1 MRKRLIIFMF
11 VLLVSS
17 SAWSLSSKPQS
28 LKRLPQLTEKNDM
41 RDFFSSESVIVWGNS
56 SEDDYT
62 NEINNMVAE
71 NVVAFRIDRWLGKS
85 DNVKNIIPDTAITD
99 QIKND
104 YNLILVGCTESNE
117 VLHYINNVLPI
128 RMTESGFSIADV
140 AFDEDDQGYNLRFP
154 NPFNPNRYIWVVA
167 ANYPEALRF
176 IPQQEDYVIYQTT
189 QPAVTADRFL
199 ELCLGD
205 FDNKWHLEEIA
216 FVDNTKVDTG
226 EDDPI
231 TVSEIVHYPPPDWST
246 QGVMYEIFVRSFFD
260 SDGDGIGDI
269 RGLIRK
275 LDYLN
280 DGDSDTDDDLG
291 ISVIWLMPVFESP
304 SYHGYDVSD
313 YYQINPD
320 YGTKDDFFELV
331 REAKKR
337 GIKIV
342 TDLVLNHCSSQH
354 PYFQDAYGNPES
366 PYSDWFYFT
375 NESQTRAH
383 NWYFRD
389 NPYERGMLKP
399 FMPALNVNNP
409 EVQEYLIE
417 TAKYWLKPCEA
428 DDCNSGIDGFR
439 LDYVKGPPHE
449 FWQLFRQEI
458 KKFKLDALLLAE
470 AWTGMDEIALYF
482 EDQFDM
488 AFDFPFQGS
497 LLAAITSGTS
507 REFVSLVEYQQN
519 ILPQQAVMNRFINN
533 HDMNRIF
540 TQITDDQAYLALTI
554 LLTFPDMPMLY
565 YGDELGMK
573 GQKDPYDE
581 GIRRPMQWYENH
593 RGEGMTSWYPTWS
606 ETTAG
611 ISVQEQRDDP
621 DSQLSLVRDLI
632 RLRNTYPVLAEGK
645 VDFHQTY
652 TKHDDTMK
660 EYRRAM
666 AYTVS
671 DDESEILLI
680 TNLHENERIGI
691 RIESLDFSKLQQ
703 IYQIE
708 RNITDEYDYSIT
720 IETTD
725 IGDFFI
731 FSIPTRG
738 AILFEIDK

>member
-1 MRKRLIIFMF
+1 M
-11 VLLVSS
+11 
-17 SAWSLSSKPQS
+17 Q
-28 LKRLPQLTEKNDM
+28 
-41 RDFFSSESVIVWGNS
+41 DFFSNESVIVWGNS

-85 DNVKNIIPDTAITD
+85 DNVKKIIPDTAITD

-128 RMTESGFSIADV
+128 RMTESGFSIADA

-167 ANYPEALRF
+167 ANHPEALRF
-176 IPQQEDYVIYQTT
+176 IPQQEDYIIYQTT

-205 FDNKWHLEEIA
+205 FDNKWHLGEIA

-226 EDDPI
+226 EDVPI

-280 DGDSDTDDDLG
+280 DGDPDTDDDLG
-291 ISVIWLMPVFESP
+291 ISVVWLMPVFESP

-320 YGTKDDFFELV
+320 YGTKEDFFELV

-389 NPYERGMLKP
+389 DPYERGMLKP

-428 DDCNSGIDGFR
+428 DDCESGIDGFR

-458 KKFKLDALLLAE
+458 KKFKPDALLLAE

-581 GIRRPMQWYENH
+581 GIRRPMQWYEDH

-632 RLRNTYPVLAEGK
+632 RLRNAYPVLAEGK

-680 TNLHENERIGI
+680 TNLHENEKIGI

-720 IETTD
+720 VETTD